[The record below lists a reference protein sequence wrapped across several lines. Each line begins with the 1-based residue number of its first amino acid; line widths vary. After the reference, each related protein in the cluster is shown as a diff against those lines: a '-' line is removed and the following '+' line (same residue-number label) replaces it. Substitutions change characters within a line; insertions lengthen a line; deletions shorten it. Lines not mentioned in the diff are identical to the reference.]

1 MTNILTT
8 FEKTFGDIFATP
20 AEQSA
25 TGPNLGRRRGKA
37 AKTIALEDAIVR
49 IVAERQPITVRG
61 VCYALFAEGLIA
73 SMAKSETQRISRV
86 MTDMRETGALDWR
99 LIVDGSRAV
108 ERIAQWSDP
117 SAIVRQAVRQ
127 YRRDNWQ
134 DQPVRVEV
142 WSEKATVQ
150 GILAPVLD
158 RYGVTFRVMK
168 GFGSFT
174 AVRQAAEDTGGA
186 TGDQTRIG
194 LYIGDWDPSG
204 LYMSA
209 VDLPARLAR
218 YGSTW
223 TFERIALV
231 PNDLP
236 ALPHFATTTKK
247 DDSRTPWYIKNTTA
261 DPAKCWELDAMDP
274 NDLRQRV
281 EDEIVVRM
289 DMEAWERALEVE
301 AAEITSMKSF
311 QAAWT
316 TAKRVR
322 Q

>member
-8 FEKTFGDIFATP
+8 FEKTFGDIFATS
-20 AEQSA
+20 AEQTA
-25 TGPNLGRRRGKA
+25 TGPNMPRRRGKA
-37 AKTIALEDAIVR
+37 AKTIKLEDAIVR
-49 IVAERQPITVRG
+49 IVDERHPVTVRG

-73 SMAKSETQRISRV
+73 AMEKSETQRISRV
-86 MTDMRETGALDWR
+86 MTEMRETGALDWR

-134 DQPVRVEV
+134 DQPARVEV

-158 RYGVTFRVMK
+158 EYGVTFRVMK

-174 AVRQAAEDTGGA
+174 AVRQVAEDTGGA
-186 TGDQTRIG
+186 TDDQARIG

-209 VDLPARLAR
+209 IDLPARLAR

-231 PNDLP
+231 AGDLP
-236 ALPHFATTTKK
+236 GLPHFGTSSKT

-274 NDLRQRV
+274 NDLRRRV
-281 EDEIVVRM
+281 EDEIVARM
-289 DMEAWERALEVE
+289 DIEAWERALAVEATEVE
-301 AAEITSMKSF
+301 SMKSF
-311 QAAWT
+311 QAAWI
-316 TAKRVR
+316 TAKGVKP
-322 Q
+322 